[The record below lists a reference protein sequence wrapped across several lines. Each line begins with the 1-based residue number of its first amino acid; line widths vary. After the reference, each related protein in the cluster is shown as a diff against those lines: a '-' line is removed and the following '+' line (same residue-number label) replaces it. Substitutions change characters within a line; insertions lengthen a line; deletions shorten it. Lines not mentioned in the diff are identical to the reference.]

1 MGAEHNLLY
10 KQFQVSSIAS
20 IGSIMTHQLL
30 RHIAPCRMGRSSLEM
45 GSYNPYEWPY
55 NWVTGFITPISG
67 VMGPYLYLVGA
78 HFVYGSGFQFQA
90 LCCQVSGEESSCYRY
105 WIKNDSME
113 NTRVV
118 PPEQNQAKEGRRTM
132 GTMGTMGLW
141 VWCSFPSF
149 F

>member
-1 MGAEHNLLY
+1 
-10 KQFQVSSIAS
+10 
-20 IGSIMTHQLL
+20 
-30 RHIAPCRMGRSSLEM
+30 M
-45 GSYNPYEWPY
+45 GSYNPYEWPD

-90 LCCQVSGEESSCYRY
+90 LCWCQVSGEESSCYRY

-118 PPEQNQAKEGRRTM
+118 PRWPRKRKNNQAKEGRRTM
-132 GTMGTMGLW
+132 GTMGTMAVGL
-141 VWCSFPSF
+141 VQFSKLF
-149 F
+149 